1 MLAATTINEINNPH
15 CIDAGRFGD
24 IWIPTSHFTVK
35 KKKKFSSTVQ
45 KENVQ
50 GQLESHVYNVSVPK

>member
-1 MLAATTINEINNPH
+1 MLADLATSGYRQVILQ
-15 CIDAGRFGD
+15 
-24 IWIPTSHFTVK
+24 S

>member
-1 MLAATTINEINNPH
+1 MLAATTLNKINNPH

-35 KKKKFSSTVQ
+35 IFFSSTVQ